1 MTFDSCNPQKNAPVL
16 RAALKCGSLWLQD
29 HLHAYMDQHLP
40 GYFHQGLSGYSHRS
54 LQNLQ
59 KNHSLWQD
67 LSGSICKT
75 ASSFTTAGKTAL
87 LGLFLIVFVAVFAPL
102 VTNFEP
108 SAISGGSLEPPGPEH
123 ILGTDELGMD
133 IWSGICYG
141 ARMSLII
148 GLAVALLS
156 GVGGGVLGL
165 LGGYMGGNWDKLLLR
180 AIDITM
186 ALPSFP
192 LLIVIAAFLNPS
204 IVNVILVLVL
214 LSWAKPA
221 RIVRSSALA
230 MKKQHYII
238 SARLNGASPAYIIR
252 RHIMPEVLPLLFVSI
267 LNIASYAIVAESG
280 LAFLGLGDPTS
291 KSWGMMLHYSTSFR
305 SIYFTPYWQWWLIPP
320 LVALIFL
327 LLCLAFIGR
336 DMERVVDPRLRTG
349 GRS

>member
-1 MTFDSCNPQKNAPVL
+1 MTFDSYNRQKNAAL
-16 RAALKCGSLWLQD
+16 LKAARKSSSAWLQ
-29 HLHAYMDQHLP
+29 QHLQ
-40 GYFHQGLSGYSHRS
+40 YHRQS
-54 LQNLQ
+54 QRPW
-59 KNHSLWQD
+59 SRII
-67 LSGSICKT
+67 GSMLCTFGK
-75 ASSFTTAGKTAL
+75 FTMAGKITL
-87 LGLFLIVFVAVFAPL
+87 LGLLLIVFVAVFAPFI
-102 VTNFEP
+102 TIYEP

-133 IWSGICYG
+133 IWSQICYG

-148 GLAVALLS
+148 GLAVALIS
-156 GVGGGVLGL
+156 GVGGGALGL
-165 LGGYMGGNWDKLLLR
+165 LGGYLGGNWDRVLLR

-204 IVNVILVLVL
+204 ILNVILALVF

-238 SARLNGASPAYIIR
+238 SARLNGASPSYIIR
-252 RHIMPEVLPLLFVSI
+252 RHIMPEVLPVLFVSI

-336 DMERVVDPRLRTG
+336 DMERVIDPKLRMG

>member
-1 MTFDSCNPQKNAPVL
+1 MTFDSYNRQKNA
-16 RAALKCGSLWLQD
+16 ALLKAVRKSSSARLQ
-29 HLHAYMDQHLP
+29 QHLQ
-40 GYFHQGLSGYSHRS
+40 YHRQS
-54 LQNLQ
+54 QRPW
-59 KNHSLWQD
+59 SRII
-67 LSGSICKT
+67 GSMLCTFGK
-75 ASSFTTAGKTAL
+75 FTMAGKITLFGL
-87 LGLFLIVFVAVFAPL
+87 LLIVFVAVFAPFI
-102 VTNFEP
+102 TIYEP

-133 IWSGICYG
+133 IWSQICYG

-148 GLAVALLS
+148 GLAVALIS
-156 GVGGGVLGL
+156 GVGGGTLGL
-165 LGGYMGGNWDKLLLR
+165 LGGYLGGNWDRVLLR

-204 IVNVILVLVL
+204 ILNVILALVF

-238 SARLNGASPAYIIR
+238 SARLNGASPSYIIR
-252 RHIMPEVLPLLFVSI
+252 RHIMPEVLPVLFVSI

-336 DMERVVDPRLRTG
+336 DMERVIDPKLRMG